1 MMRKLENYKP
11 TRFMAK
17 DSHYDEYAAD
27 FAVAFIE
34 SLQHTKGEWYKKPF
48 ELIDW
53 QEQIVRDVFGT
64 LKPNGYRQFTTAYV
78 EIPKKMGKSELAAA
92 IALYESLGFNEATI
106 RRNYYPTTDG
116 REDAIIMALPISM

>member
-1 MMRKLENYKP
+1 MRKLKKYVP
-11 TRFMAK
+11 TRFMAE
-17 DSHYDEYAAD
+17 DSYYDEYAAD

-34 SLQHTKGEWYKKPF
+34 SLKHTKGEWYKKPF

-64 LKPNGYRQFTTAYV
+64 MKKNGYRQFTTAYV

-92 IALYESLGFNEATI
+92 IALYLTCADGEQRAEVYGCAAD
-106 RRNYYPTTDG
+106 RNLF
-116 REDAIIMALPISM
+116 AA